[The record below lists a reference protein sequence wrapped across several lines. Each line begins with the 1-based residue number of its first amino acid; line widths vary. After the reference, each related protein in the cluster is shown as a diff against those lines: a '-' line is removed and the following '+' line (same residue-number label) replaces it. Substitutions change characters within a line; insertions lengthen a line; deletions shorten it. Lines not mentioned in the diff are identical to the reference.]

1 MGLDNQNQRK
11 EIFGKVNSILTTL
24 EFDSQ
29 VRRERQN
36 LDSWK
41 QAFRD
46 FGDLTDNPIPFL
58 LGLIKT
64 LKSRS
69 QKNPKSEPSEEK
81 GFRSSRKRRRRS
93 EDDNQ
98 PGAVNRWVTEKKTKT
113 DAWLKNNV
121 DDEYGRIIKDV
132 LRRAIRNTIPKL
144 KNILIEEILRAF
156 NCDLE
161 SEVPVVGDGLTT
173 DIVIRIDQ
181 FDFFKQLMVEP
192 NVGVGKYYYESEG
205 SIDTPGGIPFS
216 MNRYLYFIL
225 QNPGQQY
232 PIYGASNLI
241 LFTVEYDE
249 LTQSLIISP
258 HYKSPNSNIYTV
270 NDPSFVGNGTK
281 FTFAELLQ
289 DYFDKIDVFE
299 LHNLLGAL
307 LEILSG
313 LSISSRNEGINLADV
328 LGINKLIKTMNK
340 IVESCNG
347 IDLGVVS
354 TETISHLA
362 ELFDD
367 DSFYSFS
374 VQEDRI
380 LYEESIK
387 RQKGVIKFE
396 SCDNIEIPLDNGI
409 FEEGADEIIS
419 SLIEGGDGYKAFDLI
434 LQYGV
439 EGSVANSPNPAFKE
453 LNWNFNINFVEGVI
467 LNLPQIMMLAL
478 MSSKVILPVTII
490 AKLLNEDALLASN
503 AQEFAKIFK
512 RFFVRVLRELLSEI
526 TKELFNVMKQY
537 LMVILTEL
545 AKVFLKTKLGKQTA
559 LILSLISLLLPFIEE
574 LQDAKD
580 CKEIFDIVLR
590 LIDAVG
596 LDVPFPPPPQFLLFA
611 AAGRSGNNSVR
622 TFQSMIGKLESLG
635 IPTGDMPDG
644 SPNLWLLS
652 MYAQIQAIDE
662 ENTKNGVTHITTFPS
677 VAAGP
682 PGATVVPPIKGI
694 GVNV

>member
-29 VRRERQN
+29 ARRERQN

-69 QKNPKSEPSEEK
+69 QKNPKSETSEEK
-81 GFRSSRKRRRRS
+81 AFRSTRKKRRRS

-98 PGAVNRWVTEKKTKT
+98 PGAVNQWVTEKKTKT

-121 DDEYGRIIKDV
+121 DDEYGRIIKDI

-144 KNILIEEILRAF
+144 KTILVEEILRAF

-173 DIVIRIDQ
+173 DIVIRVDQ

-192 NVGVGKYYYESEG
+192 DVGVGKYYYESNP
-205 SIDTPGGIPFS
+205 SITIPGGIPFS

-225 QNPGQQY
+225 QNPGQQF

-249 LTQSLIISP
+249 LAQSLIISP
-258 HYKSPNSNIYTV
+258 HYKTPNPITYTV
-270 NDPSFVGNGTK
+270 DNPSSVGNGVK

-313 LSISSRNEGINLADV
+313 LSISSRGDGINLADV

-347 IDLGVVS
+347 IDLGEIS
-354 TETISHLA
+354 TDTISHLT

-374 VQEDRI
+374 TQEDRI
-380 LYEESIK
+380 LYEESVK

-396 SCDNIEIPLDNGI
+396 SCDNIEIPLDNGL
-409 FEEGADEIIS
+409 FEEAVDEIVS
-419 SLIEGGDGYKAFDLI
+419 SLVDGGDGYKAFDLI

-439 EGSVANSPNPAFKE
+439 EGSVANSPNPAFKD
-453 LNWNFNINFVEGVI
+453 LNWNFNVNFVELAI

-478 MSSKVILPVTII
+478 MSSKVILPVTVV

-512 RFFVRVLRELLSEI
+512 RFFIRVLRELLSEI
-526 TKELFNVMKQY
+526 TKELFRVMKQY

-559 LILSLISLLLPFIEE
+559 LLLSLLSLLLPFIEE

-652 MYAQIQAIDE
+652 MYAQIQSIDE

-677 VAAGP
+677 IAAGP
-682 PGATVVPPIKGI
+682 PGAVAVPPIKGI
-694 GVNV
+694 GINV